1 MLTVNLLLY
10 TSEQITGDAE
20 AVKNALTAVSA
31 VMYKFSPKEEIS
43 LDTSVPDLPPIII
56 PSDIPII
63 PAGSLYTTVDSR
75 LPPAGSVPPPIAAT
89 HLASEISGF
98 TDTSNMWPLYPS
110 ALPIVP
116 GYGGPTQSEDL
127 ILRVLCPSDKIGRV
141 IGKGGSTIKSIR
153 QSTGAKISVDDTK
166 DDTDECVITVT
177 STEVRT
183 VFLFIWFF
191 CPQFSFLCSLLT
203 GFQVSGE
210 VGKLRDALVQIILR
224 LREDALKDKE
234 GNQNAQKDSSQNV
247 PATDSLH
254 SGSLSVP
261 PVLPTI
267 PPLAPLS
274 YDQRAETER
283 GLGIFPGSNLFG
295 YNSLQAGENRF
306 GSLSSYPSRT
316 YGGLPAYIEMVIPAN
331 ALPKVM
337 GKGGTNVDNIRKVGL
352 GVAFTTLIALY
363 NFFLLFQ
370 ISGAHIEIVDSKAS
384 HFERI
389 ARISGTLE
397 QKRSAEN
404 LIQAFIMST

>member
-63 PAGSLYTTVDSR
+63 PAGSLYTTVDSL
-75 LPPAGSVPPPIAAT
+75 LPPAGSVSPPIAAT

-116 GYGGPTQSEDL
+116 RYGGPTQSEDL

-177 STEVRT
+177 STE
-183 VFLFIWFF
+183 
-191 CPQFSFLCSLLT
+191 
-203 GFQVSGE
+203 VSGE

-283 GLGIFPGSNLFG
+283 GLGIFPG
-295 YNSLQAGENRF
+295 
-306 GSLSSYPSRT
+306 
-316 YGGLPAYIEMVIPAN
+316 I
-331 ALPKVM
+331 
-337 GKGGTNVDNIRKVGL
+337 
-352 GVAFTTLIALY
+352 
-363 NFFLLFQ
+363 FLLFQ